1 MTQPL
6 NIQTLE
12 QWVGE
17 NEHSIAFA
25 LLALRYLEQGNGE
38 KACQIVEK
46 GLAQYPNYPFGHF
59 VAGLCY
65 YNKKDLT
72 EAKNHLDISV
82 TYDPVNP
89 RAWQLLAEINR
100 KLELNLLA
108 EDCQLRLTGIDG
120 FSPDVESVASL
131 TESTSPVT
139 ETAAEGPETAGEEE
153 IPELLEDIPDL
164 ETAASMAEEELNLEE
179 LFEESEAEAAESADV
194 DEIFKEAVGD
204 LSTAEEAPEAASEEA
219 PKPEQPAEEEKTSA
233 TADTGD
239 DFSNA
244 MENFFSSLE
253 EGEGKGE
260 EPSETGQPEA
270 EQATAAEPSGDDNPD
285 DLFDFSQAV
294 EEFLS
299 EREEEIQ
306 SSEAPEEAPP
316 APKETTP
323 SSVRDESAAEDESEF
338 IIDLDESEAESPS
351 DEEVSKPPIL
361 SPTLGEIYISQG
373 RFQEAIHVFEQLL
386 QQDPDNPHF
395 KRKIREIQNLID
407 KQKNLE
413 A

>member
-1 MTQPL
+1 MTQQL

-120 FSPDVESVASL
+120 FSPDVESVA
-131 TESTSPVT
+131 PVT
-139 ETAAEGPETAGEEE
+139 ETAAEAPETAGEEE

-164 ETAASMAEEELNLEE
+164 ETAAGVAEEELNLEE

-204 LSTAEEAPEAASEEA
+204 LSTAEETPEAASEAA
-219 PKPEQPAEEEKTSA
+219 PKPEQPAEEQKTSA
-233 TADTGD
+233 TADSGD

-270 EQATAAEPSGDDNPD
+270 EQTTAAEPSGDDNPD

-306 SSEAPEEAPP
+306 SSEAPEEAPAADKATTASP
-316 APKETTP
+316 AEA
-323 SSVRDESAAEDESEF
+323 ESAAEDESEF
-338 IIDLDESEAESPS
+338 IIDLDESEAESSS

>member
-108 EDCQLRLTGIDG
+108 EDCQLRLSGIDG
-120 FSPDVESVASL
+120 FSPDVESVA
-131 TESTSPVT
+131 PVT

-164 ETAASMAEEELNLEE
+164 ETAAGVAEEELNLEE
-179 LFEESEAEAAESADV
+179 LFEESETEAAESADV

-204 LSTAEEAPEAASEEA
+204 LSTAEEAPETPSEEA
-219 PKPEQPAEEEKTSA
+219 PKPEQSAEEQKTSA
-233 TADTGD
+233 TADSGD

-270 EQATAAEPSGDDNPD
+270 EQTTAAEPSGDDNPD

-306 SSEAPEEAPP
+306 SSEAPEEAPAADKATTASP
-316 APKETTP
+316 AEA
-323 SSVRDESAAEDESEF
+323 ESAAEDESEF
-338 IIDLDESEAESPS
+338 IIDLDESEAESSS